1 MKILKK
7 ILLGI
12 AALVVIV
19 LITALF
25 VKKSYNVEREITINK
40 PVPEVFAYIKQIKNQ
55 DHYNKW
61 VMTDPS
67 MKKEF
72 KGTDATV
79 GFIYAWD
86 GNKDAGKGEQE
97 IKKIDENKRIDMEI
111 RFEKPME
118 GISQS
123 YMTTEA
129 VAENQTKVKM
139 AFSSKIPYPMNIMC
153 LFIDNMLGKD
163 METTLGNLKTILEKK

>member
-139 AFSSKIPYPMNIMC
+139 AFSSKVPYPMNIMC